1 MAKLKTKETDHNVDA
16 FVDSI
21 ENEQQR
27 QETKELIWIFRE
39 ATGFDAKLWGESIIG
54 FGSYHYKYPS
64 GHEGDSALASFAP
77 RKGKFSLYLWLN
89 EERKVVLLNELGK
102 YTKGK
107 GCVYVKRLSDIH
119 IDALTRLIN
128 ESVDYLQKEHGMN

>member
-1 MAKLKTKETDHNVDA
+1 MAKLKTKETDHSVDA
-16 FVDSI
+16 FVESI
-21 ENEQQR
+21 ESEQQR
-27 QETKELIWIFRE
+27 QETKELIRIFRE
-39 ATGFDAKLWGESIIG
+39 ATGFDAKMWGESIIG
-54 FGSYHYKYPS
+54 FGSYHYKYLS

-89 EERKVVLLNELGK
+89 EERKTVLLNKLGK

-107 GCVYVKRLSDIH
+107 GCVYIKHLSDIH
-119 IDALTRLIN
+119 IDALTHLIE

>member
-1 MAKLKTKETDHNVDA
+1 MAKLKTKETDHSVDA
-16 FVDSI
+16 FIESI

-27 QETKELIWIFRE
+27 QETKELIRIFRE
-39 ATGFDAKLWGESIIG
+39 ATGFDAKMWGESIIG
-54 FGSYHYKYPS
+54 FGSYHYKYLS

-89 EERKVVLLNELGK
+89 EERKAVLLNELGK

-107 GCVYVKRLSDIH
+107 GCVYIKRLSDIH
-119 IDALTRLIN
+119 IDALTRLIE